1 MNEELGL
8 FDETQPIKQN
18 SKLQMLNNN
27 NDLEDETE
35 YPSFNSHSTY
45 MKIAIKY
52 KLPPDFRSVF
62 KILKLGNSFG
72 FCPDINGDP
81 IILIGPHWP
90 FFLLKYFIITI
101 TYIIIHKSYIIYS
114 QYIIIKYLGW
124 LLYLIWALFF
134 FIICLKNPGYPKTSL
149 ESIRGSKQMSYCDK
163 CELWNKPKSHTY
175 HCNKCDICIE
185 GHMFHFIISGHCI
198 GKKNKKEF
206 YCFIVISIIFLF
218 YLYSIYHFNKKPENI
233 NNK

>member
-8 FDETQPIKQN
+8 FNETQPIKQS
-18 SKLQMLNNN
+18 SKFQMLNNN
-27 NDLEDETE
+27 DLDEEDEI
-35 YPSFNSHSTY
+35 PSFNSHSTY

-52 KLPPDFRSVF
+52 KLPPDFKSVF
-62 KILKLGNSFG
+62 NVLKLGNSYG

-90 FFLLKYFIITI
+90 FFLSTFFLITI
-101 TYIIIHKSYIIYS
+101 FYIIIHKSYIHNLH
-114 QYIIIKYLGW
+114 IIINYLGW
-124 LLYLIWALFF
+124 LLYLIWT
-134 FIICLKNPGYPKTSL
+134 IIFYSISLKNPGYPKTNL

-163 CELWNKPKSHTY
+163 CELWNKPKSKTY

-185 GHMFHFIISGHCI
+185 GHKFHCIITGHCI

-206 YCFIVISIIFLF
+206 YWFIITSIIFLF
-218 YLYSIYHFNKKPENI
+218 YLFAICYFNKKTD
-233 NNK
+233 NK

>member
-8 FDETQPIKQN
+8 FNETQPIKQS
-18 SKLQMLNNN
+18 SKFQMLNNN
-27 NDLEDETE
+27 NLDEEDEI
-35 YPSFNSHSTY
+35 PSFNSHSTY

-52 KLPPDFRSVF
+52 KLPPDFKSVF
-62 KILKLGNSFG
+62 NVLKLGNSYG

-90 FFLLKYFIITI
+90 FFLSTFFLITI
-101 TYIIIHKSYIIYS
+101 FYIIIHKSYIHNS
-114 QYIIIKYLGW
+114 QIIINYLGW
-124 LLYLIWALFF
+124 LLYLIWT
-134 FIICLKNPGYPKTSL
+134 IIFYLISLKNPGYPKTNL

-163 CELWNKPKSHTY
+163 CELWNKPKSRTY

-185 GHMFHFIISGHCI
+185 GHKFHCIITGHCI

-206 YCFIVISIIFLF
+206 YWFIIISIIFLF
-218 YLYSIYHFNKKPENI
+218 YLFAICYFNKKTEN
-233 NNK
+233 K

>member
-8 FDETQPIKQN
+8 FNETQPIKQS
-18 SKLQMLNNN
+18 SKFQMLNNN
-27 NDLEDETE
+27 DLDEEDEI
-35 YPSFNSHSTY
+35 PSFNSHSTY

-52 KLPPDFRSVF
+52 KLPPDFKSVF
-62 KILKLGNSFG
+62 NVLKLGNSYG

-90 FFLLKYFIITI
+90 FFLSTFFLITI
-101 TYIIIHKSYIIYS
+101 FYIIIHKSYIHNS
-114 QYIIIKYLGW
+114 QIIINYLGW
-124 LLYLIWALFF
+124 LLYLIWT
-134 FIICLKNPGYPKTSL
+134 IIFYLISLKNPGYPKTNL

-163 CELWNKPKSHTY
+163 CELWNKPKSKTY

-185 GHMFHFIISGHCI
+185 GHKFHCIITGHCI

-206 YCFIVISIIFLF
+206 YWFIITSIIFLF
-218 YLYSIYHFNKKPENI
+218 YLFAICYFNKKTD
-233 NNK
+233 NK

>member
-8 FDETQPIKQN
+8 FNETQPIKQS
-18 SKLQMLNNN
+18 SKFQMLNNN
-27 NDLEDETE
+27 DLDEEDEI
-35 YPSFNSHSTY
+35 PSFNSHSTY

-52 KLPPDFRSVF
+52 KLPPDFKSVF
-62 KILKLGNSFG
+62 NVLKLGNSYG

-90 FFLLKYFIITI
+90 FFLSTFFLITI
-101 TYIIIHKSYIIYS
+101 FYIIIHKSYIHNS
-114 QYIIIKYLGW
+114 QIIINYLGW
-124 LLYLIWALFF
+124 LLYLIWT
-134 FIICLKNPGYPKTSL
+134 IIFYLISLKNPGYPKTNL

-163 CELWNKPKSHTY
+163 CELWNKPKSRTY

-185 GHMFHFIISGHCI
+185 GHKFHCIITGHCI

-206 YCFIVISIIFLF
+206 YWFIIISIIFLF
-218 YLYSIYHFNKKPENI
+218 YLFAICYFNKKTD
-233 NNK
+233 NK

>member
-8 FDETQPIKQN
+8 FNETQPIKQS
-18 SKLQMLNNN
+18 SKFQMLNNN
-27 NDLEDETE
+27 DLDEEDEI
-35 YPSFNSHSTY
+35 PSFNSHSTY

-52 KLPPDFRSVF
+52 KLPPDFKSVF
-62 KILKLGNSFG
+62 NVLKLGNSYG

-90 FFLLKYFIITI
+90 FFLSTFFLITI
-101 TYIIIHKSYIIYS
+101 FYIIIHKSYIHNS
-114 QYIIIKYLGW
+114 QIIINYLGW
-124 LLYLIWALFF
+124 LLYLIWT
-134 FIICLKNPGYPKTSL
+134 IIFYLISLKNPGYPKTNL

-163 CELWNKPKSHTY
+163 CELWNKPKSKTY

-185 GHMFHFIISGHCI
+185 GHKFHCIITGHCK

-206 YCFIVISIIFLF
+206 YWFIIISIIFLF
-218 YLYSIYHFNKKPENI
+218 YLFAICYFNKKTEN
-233 NNK
+233 K

>member
-8 FDETQPIKQN
+8 FNETQPIKQS
-18 SKLQMLNNN
+18 SKFQMLNNN
-27 NDLEDETE
+27 DLDEEDEI
-35 YPSFNSHSTY
+35 PSFNSHSTY

-52 KLPPDFRSVF
+52 KLPPDFKSVF
-62 KILKLGNSFG
+62 NVLKLGNSYG

-90 FFLLKYFIITI
+90 FFLSTFFLITI
-101 TYIIIHKSYIIYS
+101 FYIIIHKSYIHNS
-114 QYIIIKYLGW
+114 QIIINYLGW
-124 LLYLIWALFF
+124 LLYLIWT
-134 FIICLKNPGYPKTSL
+134 IIFYLISLKNPGYPKTNL

-163 CELWNKPKSHTY
+163 CELWNKPKSRTY

-185 GHMFHFIISGHCI
+185 GHKFHCIITGHCI

-206 YCFIVISIIFLF
+206 YWFIIISIIFLF
-218 YLYSIYHFNKKPENI
+218 YLFAICYFNKKTEN
-233 NNK
+233 K

>member
-8 FDETQPIKQN
+8 FNETQPIKQS
-18 SKLQMLNNN
+18 SKFQMLNNN
-27 NDLEDETE
+27 DLDEEDEI
-35 YPSFNSHSTY
+35 PSFNSHSTY

-52 KLPPDFRSVF
+52 KLPPDFKSVF
-62 KILKLGNSFG
+62 NVLKLGNSYG

-90 FFLLKYFIITI
+90 FFLSTFFLITI
-101 TYIIIHKSYIIYS
+101 FYIIIHKSYIHNS
-114 QYIIIKYLGW
+114 QIIINYLGW
-124 LLYLIWALFF
+124 LLYLIWT
-134 FIICLKNPGYPKTSL
+134 IIFYLISLKNPGYPKTNL

-163 CELWNKPKSHTY
+163 CELWNKPKSKTY

-185 GHMFHFIISGHCI
+185 GHKFHCIITGHCI

-206 YCFIVISIIFLF
+206 YWFIIISIIFLF
-218 YLYSIYHFNKKPENI
+218 YLFAICYFNKKTEN
-233 NNK
+233 K

>member
-8 FDETQPIKQN
+8 FNETQPIKQS
-18 SKLQMLNNN
+18 SKFQMLNNN
-27 NDLEDETE
+27 NLDEEDEI
-35 YPSFNSHSTY
+35 PSFNSHSTY

-52 KLPPDFRSVF
+52 KLPPDFKSVF
-62 KILKLGNSFG
+62 NVLKLGNSYG

-90 FFLLKYFIITI
+90 FFLSTFFLITI
-101 TYIIIHKSYIIYS
+101 FYIIIHKSYIHNS
-114 QYIIIKYLGW
+114 QIIINYLGW
-124 LLYLIWALFF
+124 LLYLIWT
-134 FIICLKNPGYPKTSL
+134 IIFYLISLKNPGYPKTNL

-163 CELWNKPKSHTY
+163 CELWNKPKSKTY

-185 GHMFHFIISGHCI
+185 GHKFHCIITGHCI

-206 YCFIVISIIFLF
+206 YWFIITSIIFLF
-218 YLYSIYHFNKKPENI
+218 YLFAICYFNKKTD
-233 NNK
+233 NK

>member
-8 FDETQPIKQN
+8 FNETQPIKQS
-18 SKLQMLNNN
+18 SKFQMLNNN
-27 NDLEDETE
+27 DLDEEDEI
-35 YPSFNSHSTY
+35 PSFNSHSTY

-52 KLPPDFRSVF
+52 KLPPDFKSVF
-62 KILKLGNSFG
+62 NVLKLGNSYG

-90 FFLLKYFIITI
+90 FFLSTFFLITI
-101 TYIIIHKSYIIYS
+101 FYIIIHKSYIHNS
-114 QYIIIKYLGW
+114 QIIINYLGW
-124 LLYLIWALFF
+124 LLYLIWT
-134 FIICLKNPGYPKTSL
+134 IIFYLISLKNPGYPKTNL

-163 CELWNKPKSHTY
+163 CELWNKPKSKTY

-185 GHMFHFIISGHCI
+185 GHKFHCIITGHCI

-206 YCFIVISIIFLF
+206 YWFIITSIIFLF
-218 YLYSIYHFNKKPENI
+218 YLFAICYFNKKTEN
-233 NNK
+233 K